1 MDDGPVPQ
9 HGDDSQPADGAATSA
24 RRRGRGGVPA
34 LVWAITALHVGLL
47 LVFSLLYPPFTG
59 FDEAQHVDATLALR
73 YGEGWPG
80 PDERVLSE
88 ALVVVA
94 TPTLNGIRDLPF
106 SDDDPPPRSERPSL
120 EQAGVER
127 PNTSY
132 LVPNQILQHPPLYYA
147 VGAAVLAAVPGSGD
161 WPFDRTVGVL
171 RLLSILLMAPLPLL
185 AWATARRLGAGASV
199 ATAAAALPLSVPQLQ
214 RVGGTVT
221 NDSLYTLAFAAA
233 VLVLVPVARG
243 DLRRRTA
250 VLVGV
255 VVGLALL
262 GKGFALALV
271 PTIVAV
277 HLAGHL
283 AHRRDGTA
291 PGGRSAWWQSGLLS
305 LVVAFVVG
313 GWWWLRNLVVFD
325 SIQPDGSDA
334 FRDARL
340 GAPKEPGTPVPLGG
354 FLDGAYERLSSRFW
368 GGLGINY
375 DGPATYPAWSTDLL
389 VLASLAAVVVA
400 LVALRRSRPAL
411 LTAVL
416 LPFAGTVAI
425 VLVAIW
431 GGYSYSLRF
440 PGAQGR
446 YLFGALPSLAA
457 AVALGLGVLA
467 GPLRRLLPALV
478 VLFAAGMQAI
488 GLYRVM
494 SSSWMPPIAGR
505 SDLDRLGDALS
516 AVVEWSPWPP
526 ALTGLMGALPVAAG
540 LAVAALAVLH
550 AARPPADAPR
560 PVPVPEPVGVS
571 RG

>member
-1 MDDGPVPQ
+1 MDDGAGPAVRPA
-9 HGDDSQPADGAATSA
+9 PADPSVADQPGSDASSS
-24 RRRGRGGVPA
+24 RRRTRTRRRGVPA

-88 ALVVVA
+88 AMVVVA
-94 TPTLNGIRDLPF
+94 TPTLNGIGMLPF
-106 SDDDPPPRSERPSL
+106 TDDDPPPRSERPSFAS
-120 EQAGVER
+120 AGVER
-127 PNTSY
+127 PNASY

-147 VGAAVLAAVPGSGD
+147 VGAAVLAVVPGSGD

-171 RLLSILLMAPLPLL
+171 RLLSILFMAPLPLL

-199 ATAAAALPLSVPQLQ
+199 ATAAAALPLAVPQLQ

-233 VLVLVPVARG
+233 VLVLVAVARG

-250 VLVGV
+250 LLVGV

-262 GKGFALALV
+262 GKGFALALP
-271 PTIVAV
+271 PTVVAV
-277 HLAGHL
+277 YLAGR
-283 AHRRDGTA
+283 AASGRDRA
-291 PGGRSAWWQSGLLS
+291 RSSWWQSGLMA
-305 LVVAFVVG
+305 LVVAFAVG
-313 GWWWLRNLVVFD
+313 GWWWLRNLLVFD
-325 SIQPDGSDA
+325 AIQPDGSDA

-340 GAPKEPGTPVPLGG
+340 GAPRAPGTPVPIGG

-375 DGPATYPAWSTDLL
+375 DGPATYPAWFTDAL
-389 VLASLAAVVVA
+389 VVVSLVAVVVA
-400 LVALRRSRPAL
+400 LVALRRSRVAL

-478 VLFAAGMQAI
+478 VLFAAAMQAF

-494 SSSWMPPIAGR
+494 ASSWMPPLGGR
-505 SDLDRLGDALS
+505 SDLDRLREALS
-516 AVVEWSPWPP
+516 ALVDWSPWPP
-526 ALTGLMGALPVAAG
+526 VVTGLMSALPVVAG
-540 LAVAALAVLH
+540 LAVAALAVAH
-550 AARPPADAPR
+550 AVRPPAD
-560 PVPVPEPVGVS
+560 VPEPATA
-571 RG
+571 